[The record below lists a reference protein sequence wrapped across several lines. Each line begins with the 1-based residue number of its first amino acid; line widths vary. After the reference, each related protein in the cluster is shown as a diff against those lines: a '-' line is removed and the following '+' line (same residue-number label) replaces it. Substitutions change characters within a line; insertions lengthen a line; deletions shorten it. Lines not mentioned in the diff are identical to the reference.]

1 MIIGLSGLAGSGKD
15 TVASFIAE
23 KHEFD
28 RVSFAGALKDATA
41 AVFSWPR
48 ELLEGDT
55 NESRDWREQVD
66 TYWSAKFGYAVTPRT
81 ILQQFGTN
89 VCREHLND
97 NIWIYC
103 VEKKLQENN
112 KNKLNT
118 VITDVRFPNEIKMIK
133 QAGGKCFHVKRGP
146 EPKWWHLAKAANGLE
161 ENFKNDVMF
170 EGDSAV
176 ISNKLEIE
184 YNLHISEWAWVGS
197 SFDSVINNN
206 STLEALDEKVTN
218 LLAVYDFFGKDI

>member
-15 TVASFIAE
+15 TVATFIADR
-23 KHEFD
+23 HEFV

-48 ELLEGDT
+48 KLLEGDT
-55 NESRDWREQVD
+55 TESREWRERVD

-133 QAGGKCFHVKRGP
+133 EAGGKCFHIKRGP
-146 EPKWWHLAKAANGLE
+146 EPKWWELAKTANALE

-197 SFDSVINNN
+197 SFDSVINND

-218 LLAVYDFFGKDI
+218 LVAVYDFFGKDI